1 MSLIIAAVVL
11 SSLVQG
17 DPAPARTPPAPAPA
31 AASAQAQTPGVAAA
45 TAWLALVDRQQW
57 DDSWRTAASLLK
69 QQLTAPQWTA
79 TVEPVRKPLG
89 AVAGRVLLAATVT
102 RDLPGA
108 PAGEYEVVQF
118 QTRFTQKPQA
128 VETVILMRE
137 GADWKVAGYFIR

>member
-17 DPAPARTPPAPAPA
+17 DPAPARTPPPPPA

-57 DDSWRTAASLLK
+57 DDSWRTAGALLK
-69 QQLTAPQWTA
+69 QQLTAAQWTA
-79 TVEPVRKPLG
+79 TVQPVREPLG
-89 AVAGRVLLAATVT
+89 AVTARVLLAATPT
-102 RDLPGA
+102 KDLPGA
-108 PAGEYEVVQF
+108 PAGDYEVVQF
-118 QTRFTQKPQA
+118 QTGFAQKPQA
-128 VETVILMRE
+128 METVILMRE